1 MVFWERLRNTK
12 HLLRTQNFKKAT
24 GESDSTAAL
33 RYTQKNPQAD
43 GRATSSTSRGLAC
56 RI

>member
-12 HLLRTQNFKKAT
+12 HLLRTQNFNKAT
-24 GESDSTAAL
+24 GEADATAAL
-33 RYTQKNPQAD
+33 RYTKNPQAD
-43 GRATSSTSRGLAC
+43 RTATSSTSRGLAC